1 MQEDEMNI
9 HLHIEPAHEGLD
21 VHVYTAQYDERVEML
36 MKGLKQQRATTV
48 VGYIEEDIHLI
59 KIEEVFSI
67 FVEEAKVF
75 IQTEEE
81 EYRAKLKLYELEEQ
95 FEKQLIRVNKSTL
108 VQINHIQSLQLKALG
123 TTQVVLSND
132 VEIPISRKFLKPLK
146 EKLGIGRGA
155 Q

>member
-1 MQEDEMNI
+1 MNI

-21 VHVYTAQYDERVEML
+21 VRVYTAQYDERVEML
-36 MKGLKQQRATTV
+36 MKRLKQQRATTV

>member
-1 MQEDEMNI
+1 MQEDDMNI
-9 HLHIEPAHEGLD
+9 HLHIEPTYEGVD
-21 VHVYTAQYDERVEML
+21 IHIYTAQYDESVETL
-36 MKGLKQQRATTV
+36 IKRLKQQHPMVV
-48 VGYIEEDIHLI
+48 VGYIEENIHLI

-67 FVEEAKVF
+67 FVEESKVF
-75 IQTEEE
+75 IQTEEG
-81 EYRAKLKLYELEEQ
+81 EYRTKLKLYEIEAQ

-123 TTQVVLSND
+123 TTQVVLSNE

-155 Q
+155 K